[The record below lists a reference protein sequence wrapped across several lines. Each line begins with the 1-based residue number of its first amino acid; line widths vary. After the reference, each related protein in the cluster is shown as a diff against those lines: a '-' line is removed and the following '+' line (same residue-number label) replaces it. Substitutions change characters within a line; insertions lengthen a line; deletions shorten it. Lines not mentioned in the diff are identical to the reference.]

1 MQQINL
7 MWYFAIGIAYLL
19 VNVLIRKMEVD
30 DWMIALMWI
39 FLWPICWI
47 ALAIDTFNKLIRKGK

>member
-1 MQQINL
+1 
-7 MWYFAIGIAYLL
+7 MWYFAIGIIYLL

-30 DWMIALMWI
+30 DWTITLMWI

-47 ALAIDTFNKLIRKGK
+47 ALIFHMINAVWNKKAK

>member
-1 MQQINL
+1 